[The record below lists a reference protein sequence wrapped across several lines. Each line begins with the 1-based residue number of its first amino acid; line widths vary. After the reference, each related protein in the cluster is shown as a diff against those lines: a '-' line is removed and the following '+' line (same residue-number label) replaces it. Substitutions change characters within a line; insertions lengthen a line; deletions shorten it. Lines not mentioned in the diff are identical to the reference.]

1 MGGVDLADQ
10 LRQYYSIGRS
20 SYKWYRCIFW
30 FLMDISICNSFLL
43 YNSYNLE
50 QGKGKVPQL
59 TFRLKLAKQ
68 LIWGFSSVSFAGHT
82 AKRRKIDELA
92 LSSPNTG
99 SHFIVKV
106 QGRKKVCVHCKKI
119 GRKTASVR
127 AVESSFQCLQCS
139 VVLCE
144 TCFSDFHMA

>member
-1 MGGVDLADQ
+1 
-10 LRQYYSIGRS
+10 
-20 SYKWYRCIFW
+20 
-30 FLMDISICNSFLL
+30 MDISICNSFLL

-68 LIWGFSSVSFAGHT
+68 LIGGFSSVSFAGHT
-82 AKRRKIDELA
+82 AKRHKIDELA

-106 QGRKKVCVHCKKI
+106 KGRKKVCVHCKKI
-119 GRKTASVR
+119 GRKTVSGR
-127 AVESSFQCLQCS
+127 AIESSFQCLQCS
-139 VVLCE
+139 VVLCK
-144 TCFSDFHMA
+144 TCFSDFHAA